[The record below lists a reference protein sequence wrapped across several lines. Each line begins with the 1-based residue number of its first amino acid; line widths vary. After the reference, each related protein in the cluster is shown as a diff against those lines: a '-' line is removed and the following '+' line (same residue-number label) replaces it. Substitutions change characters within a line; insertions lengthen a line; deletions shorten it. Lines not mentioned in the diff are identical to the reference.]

1 MSQTNAQ
8 AFSAADHA
16 WMAEA
21 LRLARL
27 GLFSTTPNPRVGCV
41 IVQPEENG
49 VGTVVGRGWHV
60 KAGEPHAE
68 VHALRDAGE
77 RARGA
82 TAYVTLEPCNHT
94 GRTGPCV
101 DALLNAGVARVVAA
115 MTDPNPLVAGK
126 GLARLAAAGV
136 SVQSGLLEN
145 EAAELNIGF
154 VSRMTRGR
162 PWLRLKTAASLDGK
176 VALNNNQSQWI
187 TGEAARLDGHRWRAR
202 ACAIL
207 TGFGTVKED
216 NPQLTVR
223 GVDTGT
229 EPLRQPLR
237 VVIDSRLQIYPTAR
251 FLQGG
256 NSLIVGAVEDR
267 ERIAALQAIGAE
279 VLILPNA
286 NGKVD
291 LHAML
296 QALGERGINEVH
308 AEAGGKLNGSL
319 LREGCVD
326 EFLIYQA
333 PMLMGDKAQGMFSLH
348 ELTELSQATRLK
360 IMERTIIG
368 EDLRIL
374 ARPLK

>member
-1 MSQTNAQ
+1 MSQPNAQ

-41 IVQPEENG
+41 IVQPTTDG
-49 VGTVVGRGWHV
+49 IGTVVGRGWHV
-60 KAGEPHAE
+60 KAGEAHAE

-101 DALLNAGVARVVAA
+101 DALLNAGVSRVVAA

-126 GLARLAAAGV
+126 GLARLAAAGI

-187 TGEAARLDGHRWRAR
+187 TGEAARLDGHHWRAR

-251 FLQGG
+251 VLQGG
-256 NSLIVGAVEDR
+256 NSLIVGAVDDR
-267 ERIAALQAIGAE
+267 ERIAALQAVGAE

-348 ELTELSQATRLK
+348 ELTELGQATRLK

-368 EDLRIL
+368 DDLRML

>member
-1 MSQTNAQ
+1 
-8 AFSAADHA
+8 
-16 WMAEA
+16 MAEA

-27 GLFSTTPNPRVGCV
+27 GLYSTTPNPRVGCV
-41 IVQPEENG
+41 VVKDG
-49 VGTVVGRGWHV
+49 VVVGTGWHA

-68 VHALRDAGE
+68 VHALREAGDK
-77 RARGA
+77 AKGA

-94 GRTGPCV
+94 GRTGPCSE
-101 DALLNAGVARVVAA
+101 ALLNAGVARVVAA
-115 MTDPNPLVAGK
+115 MQDPNPLVAGT

-136 SVQSGLLEN
+136 QVQSGLLEN
-145 EAAELNIGF
+145 EAIELNIGF

-176 VALNNNQSQWI
+176 TALNNNASQWI
-187 TGEAARLDGHRWRAR
+187 TGEAARQDGHRWRAR

-216 NPQLTVR
+216 NPQMTVR
-223 GVDTGT
+223 GVDTD
-229 EPLRQPLR
+229 RQPLR
-237 VVIDSRLQIYPTAR
+237 IVVDSRLQIYPTANI
-251 FLQGG
+251 LKGG
-256 NSLIVGAVEDR
+256 NSLIVGAVEDHS
-267 ERIAALQAIGAE
+267 RIAALQEVGAD
-279 VLILPNA
+279 VLILPNE

-296 QALGERGINEVH
+296 RALGERGINEIH
-308 AEAGGKLNGSL
+308 AEAGCKLNGSL

-333 PMLMGDKAQGMFSLH
+333 PMLIGDNAQGMFNLY

-360 IMERTIIG
+360 IIDRTALG
-368 EDLRIL
+368 DDLRIL

>member
-1 MSQTNAQ
+1 M
-8 AFSAADHA
+8 SAAPFSIDDHA
-16 WMAEA
+16 CMAEA
-21 LRLARL
+21 MRLARL
-27 GLFSTTPNPRVGCV
+27 GLYSTTPNPRVGCV
-41 IVQPEENG
+41 IVSDGQI
-49 VGTVVGRGWHV
+49 VGRGWHV
-60 KAGEPHAE
+60 RAGEAHAE
-68 VHALRDAGE
+68 VHALREAAE
-77 RARGA
+77 HARGA

-101 DALLNAGVARVVAA
+101 DALLSAGVTRVVAA
-115 MTDPNPLVAGK
+115 MQDPNPLVAGQ

-136 SVQSGLLEN
+136 QVQSGLLEN
-145 EAAELNIGF
+145 EASELNIGF

-187 TGEAARLDGHRWRAR
+187 TGAAARQDGHRWRAR

-223 GVDTGT
+223 GVDTGAD
-229 EPLRQPLR
+229 EIRQPLR

-251 FLQGG
+251 VLQGG
-256 NSLIVGAVEDR
+256 NSLVIGAVEDR
-267 ERIAALQAIGAE
+267 ERIAALEAVGAE

-296 QALGERGINEVH
+296 QALGQRGINEIH

-333 PMLMGDKAQGMFSLH
+333 PLLIGDAAQGMFSLH
-348 ELTELSQATRLK
+348 ELTELSQATRLR
-360 IMERTIIG
+360 IMDRAVIG
-368 EDLRIL
+368 DDLRIL
-374 ARPLK
+374 ARPVR